1 MNPHSHPPCSKEP
14 SSERE
19 SGLSK
24 IHQQV
29 GARAQHWDP
38 ELLPVYAVLS
48 RAPWSHCGKTTSG
61 FLLVFGIFCVQ
72 GIVLST
78 FQE

>member
-1 MNPHSHPPCSKEP
+1 MNPRNLARSRQGALP

-24 IHQQV
+24 IPQQV

-38 ELLPVYAVLS
+38 ERLPFYAVLS
-48 RAPWSHCGKTTSG
+48 RTPWRLT
-61 FLLVFGIFCVQ
+61 VP
-72 GIVLST
+72 
-78 FQE
+78 